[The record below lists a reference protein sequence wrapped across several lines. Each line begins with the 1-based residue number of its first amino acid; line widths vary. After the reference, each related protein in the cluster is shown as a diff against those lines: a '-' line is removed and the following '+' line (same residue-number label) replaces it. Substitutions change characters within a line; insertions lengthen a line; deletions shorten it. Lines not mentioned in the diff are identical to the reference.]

1 MPDIKKHIDRN
12 IPPLQ
17 RSVRFTQDDANEGD
31 ILLLEESLGHAAR
44 VLRMEVSG
52 TDMATNRLEVR
63 LNVRQNVFP
72 RRGGDGL
79 LYTETKP
86 NLASGT
92 SFLQSG
98 TALIVIEGGTTI
110 EFDHEMPVRDIELIT
125 VAGQFDIYA
134 S

>member
-44 VLRMEVSG
+44 VLRMEASG
-52 TDMATNRLEVR
+52 TDTLEVR

-98 TALIVIEGGTTI
+98 TALIVIEGGTTV